1 MLCVFFCTFV
11 CFTPDKKNILSIFV
25 QSQWGINQCIQCRS
39 IGSKLFFRCPKMLIW
54 IPLTFII
61 NPKTLVWTPITFII
75 CPKNTNLDPS
85 DINHMLKKNNILDTF
100 YFYHIFKSN
109 CLDLIDFNH
118 ISKNISLDPH
128 LLASYVQKHAF
139 RPYQILSYV

>member
-1 MLCVFFCTFV
+1 MHSAVFLNIFMNCFNKTKVNSPETMLCVFFCTFV

-85 DINHMLKKNNILDTF
+85 DINHMHKKNKQ
-100 YFYHIFKSN
+100 YFGHY
-109 CLDLIDFNH
+109 
-118 ISKNISLDPH
+118 
-128 LLASYVQKHAF
+128 LL
-139 RPYQILSYV
+139 LSYFQKQLFGPHWL